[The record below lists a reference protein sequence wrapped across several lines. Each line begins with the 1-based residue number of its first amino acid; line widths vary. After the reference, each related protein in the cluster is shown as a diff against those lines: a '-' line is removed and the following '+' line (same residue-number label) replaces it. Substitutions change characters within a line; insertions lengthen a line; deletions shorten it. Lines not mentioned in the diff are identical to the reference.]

1 MFWPR
6 LPATLA
12 MGTLTL
18 CMTFGLPLR
27 ARTHV
32 ALLAARAAMFV
43 AGFFLPIWP
52 RMSPTPGLGLLCTLA
67 IIAAAMVLLLA
78 LDARAWA
85 RWRAA
90 NARAVDKA
98 RKHA

>member
-1 MFWPR
+1 MFWPS
-6 LPATLA
+6 LPSTLA
-12 MGTLTL
+12 MGTLTM

-32 ALLAARAAMFV
+32 ALLGARAAMCV
-43 AGFFLPIWP
+43 AGFVLPIWP
-52 RMSPTPGLGLLCTLA
+52 RVPPAPGFPLLVSLA
-67 IIAAAMVLLLA
+67 IIAAAMVALLA

-90 NARAVDKA
+90 NARAADKA